1 MGKATQDLRKEHEAI
16 LHVLN
21 ILDKMMDS
29 ENRDTDSL
37 LKYYGEVVY
46 FLRIFADKCHH
57 GKEENYLFKEMLA
70 QGIPNEGG
78 PISAMLQEHAQ
89 GRAHI
94 AQMSQSLEA
103 KDLVGFQN
111 AAKQYRDLLR
121 GHITKENFVLFMI
134 ADQVIDE
141 ESQEQMF
148 EDFELFEE
156 TVVGHGVHEELHAMI
171 DTWAEAFG
179 MG

>member
-1 MGKATQDLRKEHEAI
+1 
-16 LHVLN
+16 
-21 ILDKMMDS
+21 
-29 ENRDTDSL
+29 
-37 LKYYGEVVY
+37 
-46 FLRIFADKCHH
+46 
-57 GKEENYLFKEMLA
+57 
-70 QGIPNEGG
+70 
-78 PISAMLQEHAQ
+78 
-89 GRAHI
+89 
-94 AQMSQSLEA
+94 MSQSLEA

>member
-1 MGKATQDLRKEHEAI
+1 M
-16 LHVLN
+16 
-21 ILDKMMDS
+21 
-29 ENRDTDSL
+29 
-37 LKYYGEVVY
+37 
-46 FLRIFADKCHH
+46 
-57 GKEENYLFKEMLA
+57 
-70 QGIPNEGG
+70 
-78 PISAMLQEHAQ
+78 
-89 GRAHI
+89 
-94 AQMSQSLEA
+94 
-103 KDLVGFQN
+103 
-111 AAKQYRDLLR
+111 
-121 GHITKENFVLFMI
+121 LFMI

>member
-1 MGKATQDLRKEHEAI
+1 MKYASEDLMEEHEGI
-16 LHVLN
+16 LFGLK
-21 ILDKMMDS
+21 ILEKMVNNLGGKNKPDDEDFREMI
-29 ENRDTDSL
+29 NF
-37 LKYYGEVVY
+37 LK
-46 FLRIFADKCHH
+46 LFADKCHH

-70 QGIPNEGG
+70 QGIPNENG
-78 PISAMLQEHAQ
+78 PIGAMLQEHAQ
-89 GRAHI
+89 GRAYI